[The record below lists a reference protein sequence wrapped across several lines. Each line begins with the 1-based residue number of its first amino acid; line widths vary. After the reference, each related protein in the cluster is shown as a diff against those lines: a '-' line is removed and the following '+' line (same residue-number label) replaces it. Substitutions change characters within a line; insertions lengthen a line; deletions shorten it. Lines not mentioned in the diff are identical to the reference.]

1 MGSCLS
7 SEAPAAGDGPAWRK
21 RSRGIREGAGVG
33 GKKLP
38 GGGGEM
44 TEDELARVSG
54 RLYGNGASAV
64 ACLHTQQGRKG
75 TNQDAMVV
83 WESFNSSDSIFCGV
97 FDGHGPYGHFVAKK
111 VRDSLPVKLR
121 TQWQTSANGASSPHQ
136 NGSISGSM
144 NSEETGS
151 VVDDEWGESINGDE
165 SDKLPEMFLP
175 LKQSYFKAFKLMD
188 KELKLHPT
196 VDCFCSGSTAVTL
209 VKQGLDLVI
218 GNLGDSRAIM
228 GTRDA
233 SNNLTAV
240 QLTVDLKPNL
250 PREAARI
257 QQCKGRVF
265 ALQDEPDVARVWL
278 PNNDSPGLA
287 MARAFGDFCLKDY
300 GLISVPEISYRR
312 LTEKDEFIIL
322 ATDGVWDVLSNK
334 EAVDIVASAPSR
346 ATAARAL
353 VDCAVR
359 SWRLKFPTSKSD
371 DCAVVCLFLDHEKS
385 PDSVQESEPKE
396 ETVETTAEEVST
408 PDVSVEVDEDT
419 ADVNVQMS
427 SEEHIATATLQ
438 HSNTLREVDEIVPV
452 DEPPTLKEPERCGS
466 ARSLAD
472 CISTNEEEEW
482 SALEGVT
489 RVNSLLNLPRKLSGD
504 KRSTSW
510 RKRR

>member
-1 MGSCLS
+1 M
-7 SEAPAAGDGPAWRK
+7 
-21 RSRGIREGAGVG
+21 
-33 GKKLP
+33 
-38 GGGGEM
+38 
-44 TEDELARVSG
+44 
-54 RLYGNGASAV
+54 

-83 WESFNSSDSIFCGV
+83 WENFNSSDSVFCGV

-111 VRDSLPVKLR
+111 VRDSLPVKLL
-121 TQWQTSANGASSPHQ
+121 TQWKTSGNGGTSPQ
-136 NGSISGSM
+136 LNGSISASL
-144 NSEETGS
+144 NSEETAS
-151 VVDDEWGESINGDE
+151 AIDDEWGESVDVDG
-165 SDKLPEMFLP
+165 SDMLPEMFVP
-175 LKQSYFKAFKLMD
+175 LKQSYLKAFKLMD

-196 VDCFCSGSTAVTL
+196 IDCFCSGSTAVTL
-209 VKQGLDLVI
+209 VKQGWDLVV

-228 GTRDA
+228 ATRDA
-233 SNNLTAV
+233 SNHLTAV

-250 PREAARI
+250 PKEAARI
-257 QQCKGRVF
+257 QQCRGRVF
-265 ALQDEPDVARVWL
+265 ALQDEPEVSRVWL

-334 EAVDIVASAPSR
+334 EAVDVVAAAPSR

-371 DCAVVCLFLDHEKS
+371 DCAAVCLFLDHGNS
-385 PDSVQESEPKE
+385 PDSVEENEAKNGEEPA
-396 ETVETTAEEVST
+396 VEASI
-408 PDVSVEVDEDT
+408 PDASVYENT
-419 ADVNVQMS
+419 ADVNVHS
-427 SEEHIATATLQ
+427 SSQEQIPEPTLEH
-438 HSNTLREVDEIVPV
+438 SSTLRNVDEIMPV
-452 DEPPTLKEPERCGS
+452 DEPPVLKEPERCAS